1 MRGSGTRATARAEEA
16 FRKLRRHGLRV
27 RGCAEVE
34 GPVQR
39 DGHGVFLLESLR
51 HLTYARLVCNSVP
64 PLAERLAKVTPVV
77 LHPSKLW
84 TRPSG

>member
-1 MRGSGTRATARAEEA
+1 MRGSGTRATTRTEEA

-34 GPVQR
+34 GAVQR
-39 DGHGVFLLESLR
+39 EGHGVFLLENLR
-51 HLTYARLVCNSVP
+51 HLTYARLVCDSVP
-64 PLAERLAKVTPVV
+64 PLAERLAKFTPDD